1 MKTTTIL
8 SFLVAIM
15 LSSCTTVYYTQS
27 YEDANYL
34 SPNEFTEFDDYT
46 VQNTELEQEDEI
58 YSDTIEDGTIV
69 NNYYGDYYE
78 ADDYYDFSY
87 SARIRRFHQP
97 LWSIGYYGGLYTDYY
112 WYSSNPYHCGMSIYY
127 GYNYYDPFYSP
138 YYSFGYSPYYS
149 YYNHHYYGN
158 NHHYNYGYNHH
169 NDVIYSYNNS
179 YDNNSF
185 HYGPRGSMSSKT
197 NTNRSVTSVVNSPNN
212 KNTNSTYNKFD
223 REIRNLL
230 LYKKVLYESNY
241 VKETKL
247 LSETK
252 ALLNEEE
259 SVWKAHVLLL
269 LGDFYFSKREFIKAK
284 YFYTQILSIKKLER
298 GLYEQAKVKLIFISD
313 D

>member
-1 MKTTTIL
+1 MADNLFEAKYDITKKSKLKIFYESNKTLIYLIITVTIIFLGSL
-8 SFLVAIM
+8 SYYIESKAKKRVL
-15 LSSCTTVYYTQS
+15 LSES
-27 YEDANYL
+27 YIESRIYLENGKKEEALNILKNVILAND
-34 SPNEFTEFDDYT
+34 P
-46 VQNTELEQEDEI
+46 
-58 YSDTIEDGTIV
+58 
-69 NNYYGDYYE
+69 
-78 ADDYYDFSY
+78 A
-87 SARIRRFHQP
+87 
-97 LWSIGYYGGLYTDYY
+97 
-112 WYSSNPYHCGMSIYY
+112 YSSLSLFVVL
-127 GYNYYDPFYSP
+127 D
-138 YYSFGYSPYYS
+138 
-149 YYNHHYYGN
+149 
-158 NHHYNYGYNHH
+158 H
-169 NDVIYSYNNS
+169 NLINDHNEINILFDHLLEN
-179 YDNNSF
+179 
-185 HYGPRGSMSSKT
+185 
-197 NTNRSVTSVVNSPNN
+197 
-212 KNTNSTYNKFD
+212 NKFD